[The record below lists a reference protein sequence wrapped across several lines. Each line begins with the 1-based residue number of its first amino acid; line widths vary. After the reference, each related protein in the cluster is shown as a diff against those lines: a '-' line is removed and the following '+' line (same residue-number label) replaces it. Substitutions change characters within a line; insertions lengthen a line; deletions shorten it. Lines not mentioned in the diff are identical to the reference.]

1 MFFLASGKI
10 NGKLVG
16 SGKGKE
22 LNIYNLRNRYGIS
35 AVKSG
40 RIQAIYYNFLLVVFT
55 LGTISS
61 SMVMKQMDTCKSRDY
76 II

>member
-16 SGKGKE
+16 GGKGKD

-40 RIQAIYYNFLLVVFT
+40 RIQAI
-55 LGTISS
+55 
-61 SMVMKQMDTCKSRDY
+61 
-76 II
+76 